1 MARGK
6 SFCLLSVVLCVP
18 NMDLPPCTPTFGG
31 LYSSRR
37 GKLKPSAATTIG
49 GSVVIVVIVV
59 IVGTVGTVGMLRV
72 QDATIR
78 EERIPH
84 DQHSEHSSRFLFS
97 QR

>member
-6 SFCLLSVVLCVP
+6 SFCLLPVVLCVP

-59 IVGTVGTVGMLRV
+59 IVGTVGMLRV

-84 DQHSEHSSRFLFS
+84 DQHSEHPSRFLFS

>member
-6 SFCLLSVVLCVP
+6 SFCLLPAVLRVSNTDP
-18 NMDLPPCTPTFGG
+18 PPCTHTFGG

-37 GKLKPSAATTIG
+37 GKLEHSAATTIG
-49 GSVVIVVIVV
+49 GSVVIVA
-59 IVGTVGTVGMLRV
+59 IVGTVGILLAQG
-72 QDATIR
+72 ATIR

-84 DQHSEHSSRFLFS
+84 DQHSEHPSRFLFS

>member
-6 SFCLLSVVLCVP
+6 SFCLLPAVP
-18 NMDLPPCTPTFGG
+18 RVSNTDPPPCTHTFGG

-37 GKLKPSAATTIG
+37 GKLEHSAATTIG
-49 GSVVIVVIVV
+49 GSVVIVVIV
-59 IVGTVGTVGMLRV
+59 GTVGILLAQG
-72 QDATIR
+72 ATIR

-84 DQHSEHSSRFLFS
+84 DQHSEHPSRFLFS

>member
-6 SFCLLSVVLCVP
+6 SFCLLPVVLCVP

-49 GSVVIVVIVV
+49 GSVVIVVIV
-59 IVGTVGTVGMLRV
+59 GTVGMLRV

-84 DQHSEHSSRFLFS
+84 DQHSEHPSRFLFS